1 MENSPERNAELE
13 RIANGTKRIGDTYH
27 ELPTEPKKQSELID
41 KFIVGMTPIKT
52 GKVLQ
57 VLNTFISN
65 NRIMKP
71 RFQVIEEMV
80 SAGAIVVDH
89 KKDKRRLIRH
99 DGVYLTEFQL
109 SKIAMDYAKFLTE

>member
-1 MENSPERNAELE
+1 MENSPEKIAELE
-13 RIANGTKRIGDTYH
+13 RIANGTKKIGDTYH
-27 ELPTEPKKQSELID
+27 ELPVEAKKQSELIN

-65 NRIMKP
+65 NGIMKP

-80 SAGAIVVDH
+80 SSGAIVVEH
-89 KKDKRRLIRH
+89 KKDKRRLVKP

-109 SKIAMDYAKFLTE
+109 SKIAMDYAKFISE